1 MKPILLAVDDDPG
14 VLRAVARD
22 LRTRYG
28 TDYRVLRAGSGAEA
42 MQALQE
48 VRERGDPVAL
58 LLSDQRMPQ
67 MDGVAFLTDAAKLF
81 PRAKRALLTAYA
93 DTEAAIA
100 AINKSGVDYYL
111 LKPWDPPE
119 DTLYPVL
126 DDLLADWQAGHRPGY
141 GGVRVIGDRWGRPSH
156 AVRDFLARSQVPYVF
171 LDIEQ
176 DEDAQQ
182 IAARTAAGD
191 GTPAALPVVI
201 LPDGTRLEGPTP
213 GDVAARLGMQ
223 RQAEAAFYD
232 LAIIGAGPAGLAAAV
247 YGASEGLK
255 TVLVE
260 RDAPGGQAGTSSR
273 IENYLG
279 FPSGLSGADLARRGA
294 AQAKK
299 FGVELLAPQEVTGLR
314 IDGPYKLLALADG
327 AEIACHA
334 LMLANGVD
342 WRTLRVPGAEALTG
356 RGVYYGAAM
365 SEAMN
370 CAGEHVFVIGGG
382 NSAGQAALYFASYA
396 ARVTI
401 MIRGADL
408 GAKMSRYLVDRIYE
422 HETIDVQTG
431 TEVAA
436 CHGSGRLE
444 RLTLTTPGGEQT
456 VDAHLLFIFIGAAP
470 RTDWLGD
477 AVARDARG
485 FIRTGPDL
493 DAKTDL
499 QAWPLERDP
508 FLLEASV
515 PGIFVAGDVRHQSV
529 KRVASAV
536 GEGSVAVQ
544 FIHRHLASL

>member
-1 MKPILLAVDDDPG
+1 
-14 VLRAVARD
+14 
-22 LRTRYG
+22 
-28 TDYRVLRAGSGAEA
+28 
-42 MQALQE
+42 
-48 VRERGDPVAL
+48 
-58 LLSDQRMPQ
+58 MPQ
-67 MDGVAFLTDAAKLF
+67 MDGVQFLTDAAQLF
-81 PRAKRALLTAYA
+81 PKAKRALLTAYA

-119 DTLYPVL
+119 QKLYPVL
-126 DDLLADWQAGHRPGY
+126 DDLLADWRAGYRPGY

-156 AVRDFLARSQVPYVF
+156 AVRDFLARSQVPYHF
-171 LDIEQ
+171 LDVET
-176 DEDAQQ
+176 DEEAQR
-182 IAARTAAGD
+182 IAARSGGD
-191 GTPAALPVVI
+191 GAPAALPIVV
-201 LPDGTRLEGPTP
+201 LADGTRLDGPTP
-213 GDVAARLGMQ
+213 GELAGRLGMQ
-223 RQAEAAFYD
+223 RRADAAFYD
-232 LAIIGAGPAGLAAAV
+232 LAIVGAGPAGLAAAV
-247 YGASEGLK
+247 YGASEGLQ

-314 IDGPYKLLALADG
+314 VEGPYKILELADG
-327 AEIACHA
+327 AELSCHA

-342 WRTLRVPGAEALTG
+342 WRTLEVPGAEALAG

-370 CAGEHVFVIGGG
+370 CAGEHVYVVGGG
-382 NSAGQAALYFASYA
+382 NSAGQAALYFADYA
-396 ARVTI
+396 ARVTV

-431 TEVAA
+431 TEVKA
-436 CHGSGRLE
+436 CHGEGRLE
-444 RLTLTTPGGEQT
+444 RLTLSAPEGLQE
-456 VDAHLLFIFIGAAP
+456 VEAHLLFIFIGAAP
-470 RTDWLGD
+470 RTDWLGPH
-477 AVARDARG
+477 VARDRRG

-499 QAWPLERDP
+499 QNWPLEREP

-515 PGIFVAGDVRHQSV
+515 PGVFCAGDVRHQSV

-544 FIHRHLASL
+544 FIHRHLATL

>member
-1 MKPILLAVDDDPG
+1 MKPIILAVDDDPG

-28 TDYRVLRAGSGAEA
+28 KDFRVLRAGSGADA
-42 MQALQE
+42 MAALEE
-48 VRERGDPVAL
+48 VQERGDPVAL

-67 MDGVAFLTDAAKLF
+67 MDGVQFLTDAAKLF
-81 PRAKRALLTAYA
+81 PKAKRALLTAYA

-119 DTLYPVL
+119 QKLYPVL
-126 DDLLADWQAGHRPGY
+126 DDLLADWKAGYRPGY

-156 AVRDFLARSQVPYVF
+156 AVRDFLARNQVPYQF
-171 LDIEQ
+171 LDVEA

-182 IAARTAAGD
+182 IARRASGD
-191 GTPAALPVVI
+191 GSPAALPVVV
-201 LPDGTRLEGPTP
+201 LADGTRLDGPTP
-213 GDVAARLGMQ
+213 GDLAERLGMQ

-232 LAIIGAGPAGLAAAV
+232 LAIVGAGPAGLAAAV

-314 IDGPYKLLALADG
+314 VEGPYKILELADDS
-327 AEIACHA
+327 ELSCHA

-342 WRTLRVPGAEALTG
+342 WRTLEVPGAEALTG

-370 CAGEHVFVIGGG
+370 CTDEHVYVVGGG
-382 NSAGQAALYFASYA
+382 NSAGQAALYFADYA
-396 ARVTI
+396 ARVTV
-401 MIRGADL
+401 MIRGDDL

-431 TEVAA
+431 TEVNA
-436 CHGSGRLE
+436 CHGDDRLE
-444 RLTLTTPGGEQT
+444 RLTLSTPAGLEE

-477 AVARDARG
+477 HVARDTRG

-493 DAKTDL
+493 DPKADL
-499 QAWPLERDP
+499 VDWPLEREP

-515 PGIFVAGDVRHQSV
+515 PGVFCAGDVRHQSV

-544 FIHRHLASL
+544 FIHRHLATL